1 MHNNEMETT
10 EKLNYVP
17 TFNNK
22 MEDKE
27 EWKMKMQ
34 AIQNDKNHREPCWNH
49 PKTKHRK
56 NTMTNKYNENSIEAG
71 EKTKMDNMVTPEQQ
85 TMFLLWFVQM
95 NTWNQATV
103 KSEMSV
109 IHIDVD
115 VGIAEPHT
123 KNKEEK

>member
-17 TFNNK
+17 TFYNK
-22 MEDKE
+22 MEDKQ

-34 AIQNDKNHREPCWNH
+34 AIQNDKNHRESCWNH

-56 NTMTNKYNENSIEAG
+56 NTMTNKYKENSNEAG

-85 TMFLLWFVQM
+85 TMFLL
-95 NTWNQATV
+95 
-103 KSEMSV
+103 
-109 IHIDVD
+109 
-115 VGIAEPHT
+115 
-123 KNKEEK
+123 